1 MQPPA
6 NTMVK
11 TIGTLWPSALAI
23 CGWVNAARMT
33 IPTRVFFSRSQSAS
47 NMPAETSSMK
57 PR

>member
-23 CGWVNAARMT
+23 RGWVNAARIT
-33 IPTRVFFSRSQSAS
+33 IPTRVFFNSQSAS
-47 NMPAETSSMK
+47 SMPAETSSMK